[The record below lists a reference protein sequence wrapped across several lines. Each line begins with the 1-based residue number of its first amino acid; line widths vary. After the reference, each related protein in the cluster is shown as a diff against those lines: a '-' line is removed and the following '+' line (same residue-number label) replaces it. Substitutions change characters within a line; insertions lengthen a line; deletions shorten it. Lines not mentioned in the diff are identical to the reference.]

1 MAVLAQDLDLVR
13 HPASNPGEQSEMSW
27 CTDLDSLAAE
37 KNLREDFPDAQPHSL
52 QRPPPADARPADG
65 DASGT
70 EYRCGKCGVGI
81 SGRQWYMAGNRK
93 HCSVACSTRTA
104 TSLEDDDPSLRE
116 GTSAADLVAA
126 TVEEE

>member
-1 MAVLAQDLDLVR
+1 
-13 HPASNPGEQSEMSW
+13 MSW
-27 CTDLDSLAAE
+27 CTDLDSLPAE
-37 KNLREDFPDAQPHSL
+37 KTLREDFPDARNHDL
-52 QRPPPADARPADG
+52 GLHRPPPGEVRLADG
-65 DASGT
+65 QADEC

-81 SGRQWYMAGNRK
+81 AGRQWYMAGNRK

-104 TSLEDDDPSLRE
+104 ERLEEDDPSLRE